1 MIVQYDKSFEKSL
14 KSINSQII
22 LHRLK
27 LIIIQIENTSQ
38 LAQIPNIKKLT
49 GFKVYYRLRISDY
62 RIGLEA
68 IDNTTIRFIVIAHR
82 KDIYKIFP

>member
-38 LAQIPNIKKLT
+38 LAQIPNIIGLDLT
-49 GFKVYYRLRISDY
+49 GLSQASCQGKTCEVLPDCQF
-62 RIGLEA
+62 LE
-68 IDNTTIRFIVIAHR
+68 
-82 KDIYKIFP
+82 